1 MAKKTSKV
9 RLQKELKAFVAD
21 PPPFIP
27 RVHVNERN
35 ILVGVAPATVVGPDP
50 TPPPP
55 PPHVPRPLSHAP
67 NLSQPQTHQEWHLL
81 MEGCPDTP
89 YQGGWYIAKLKFP
102 QDYPFKPP
110 SIFMCTPSGRFATG
124 TRLCLSMSDFHPET
138 WNPGWSVA
146 TVAKGL
152 LSFMCED
159 AVTTGAVVTS
169 AEEKVRLAGDSVA
182 WNVSHGRFK
191 SMFPEIANSSQL
203 DSISEAGKGKKAK
216 EGEEKGEGSG
226 GDLADKVDSLGL
238 D

>member
-1 MAKKTSKV
+1 MA
-9 RLQKELKAFVAD
+9 AI
-21 PPPFIP
+21 FIGP
-27 RVHVNERN
+27 AGTVYENGAWFLN
-35 ILVGVAPATVVGPDP
+35 I
-50 TPPPP
+50 
-55 PPHVPRPLSHAP
+55 RIPL
-67 NLSQPQTHQEWHLL
+67 
-81 MEGCPDTP
+81 
-89 YQGGWYIAKLKFP
+89 
-102 QDYPFKPP
+102 DYPFKPP

-169 AEEKVRLAGDSVA
+169 AEEKVKMAGESVA
-182 WNVSHGRFK
+182 WNVSHGGFK
-191 SMFPEIANSSQL
+191 SMFPEIADGSKL
-203 DSISEAGKGKKAK
+203 DSISEAGKENKAK